1 MRSSLVQKVL
11 PAAHAPTF
19 IHDQLTQERCRFA
32 ALEGPGTNGRE
43 TAARAQ
49 QCFIHVVDVRQV
61 RREDDPAALRTH
73 DSIRDREETV
83 QVVVA
88 VAARKEHVVG
98 ILDHEGIVRA
108 GAPQVALEATARC

>member
-1 MRSSLVQKVL
+1 MPFRCARGAGYERS
-11 PAAHAPTF
+11 
-19 IHDQLTQERCRFA
+19 R
-32 ALEGPGTNGRE
+32 